1 MQEKKRETWQ
11 TRTDLAV
18 ELTENLGKTRETMG
32 EMEVEEGITMEI
44 NREGH
49 LKETVI
55 RVTSEKGEETLGKP
69 CGCYITLEGEDMSA
83 FDEDYHGKMSE
94 MLKKRLKKM
103 LWSYEQILVAGLGN
117 QQVTADSLGP
127 LVLQNLS
134 LTRHLKKE
142 GYLDEGKC
150 ISGIAPGV
158 MAQTGM
164 EAGEILSSLVKE
176 ISPDVVL
183 AVDAL
188 AARNSNRLN
197 RTIQISDTGIAPGS
211 GVGNHRMEL
220 TENTLGVKVIAIGV
234 PTVIAVP
241 TLINDALAP
250 YLKEGEELILE
261 DTLPP
266 ELAEMYVTP
275 KNVDEAVKKISYTI
289 SEAINQVVSSS

>member
-1 MQEKKRETWQ
+1 MQGKKRKTWL

-18 ELTENLGKTRETMG
+18 ELTESLGKTKETIG
-32 EMEVEEGITMEI
+32 EMEVEEGITMEM
-44 NREGH
+44 NRDGYF
-49 LKETVI
+49 KETVI
-55 RVTSEKGEETLGKP
+55 RVTNEKGEETLGKP
-69 CGCYITLEGEDMSA
+69 SGCYITLEGEDMSN
-83 FDEDYHGKMSE
+83 FDEDYHKKMSK
-94 MLKKRLKKM
+94 MLRERLKKM
-103 LWSYEQILVAGLGN
+103 LWSYEHILVAGLGN

-142 GYLDEGKC
+142 GYLEEEKC

-164 EAGEILSSLVKE
+164 EAGEIIASLVKE
-176 ISPDVVL
+176 ISPDVIL

-220 TENTLGVKVIAIGV
+220 TEKTLGVKVIAIGV
-234 PTVIAVP
+234 PTVISVP
-241 TLINDALAP
+241 TLINDALSP
-250 YLKEGEELILE
+250 YMKEGEELMIE
-261 DTLPP
+261 DTLAP

-289 SEAINQVVSSS
+289 SEAINQVISNS